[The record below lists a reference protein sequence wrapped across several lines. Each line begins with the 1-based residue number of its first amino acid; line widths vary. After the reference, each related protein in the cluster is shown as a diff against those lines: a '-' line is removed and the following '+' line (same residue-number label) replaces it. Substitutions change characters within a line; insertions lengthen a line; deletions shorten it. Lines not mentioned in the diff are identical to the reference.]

1 MGLRPHHGLYFAHL
15 RFHAPADTRCNRR
28 ACAFATTPVG
38 VAPFRRSVHEASRAG
53 DARAGGAR
61 AGDARAGDAAVND
74 VSSVSPTRPLAR
86 LLGDAP
92 FAQCKYFGQAR
103 GESWPSAG
111 RCQCQCVRS
120 GAVDRHWRV
129 CNLAAGRGGA
139 AQLDGQRAP
148 KLLSSFVFRRHWR
161 VMNG

>member
-1 MGLRPHHGLYFAHL
+1 MQSSSLRICN
-15 RFHAPADTRCNRR
+15 HARGC
-28 ACAFATTPVG
+28 
-38 VAPFRRSVHEASRAG
+38 
-53 DARAGGAR
+53 
-61 AGDARAGDAAVND
+61 
-74 VSSVSPTRPLAR
+74 SSVSTLRSRGFAGRRCAGRRCAGRRCAGRRCAGRQRREFRISDTPPWHGSLGR
-86 LLGDAP
+86 LLSHSANTSGRP
-92 FAQCKYFGQAR
+92 G